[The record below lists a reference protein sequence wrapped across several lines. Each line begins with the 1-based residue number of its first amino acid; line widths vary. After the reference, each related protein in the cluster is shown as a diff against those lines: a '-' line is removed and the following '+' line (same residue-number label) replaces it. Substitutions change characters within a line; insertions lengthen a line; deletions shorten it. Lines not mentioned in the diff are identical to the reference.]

1 MMYKEE
7 CLSSIEEWD
16 NNEWTLNFYLCYNI
30 PTDFKMQTALCR
42 EVTVPQV
49 LLKSLAVPHP
59 SCICSWER
67 TQLLFY
73 FTGNSLCKT
82 GMWWSDECGAPA
94 GWVQAL
100 TAAWLTHPSSQPGIQ
115 LDLPCVWLRNNLLGS
130 RQMHLPDTYV
140 LHVLFKAL
148 RYIYVLLWFA

>member
-1 MMYKEE
+1 MLYKEE
-7 CLSSIEEWD
+7 YLPCIEKWA
-16 NNEWTLNFYLCYNI
+16 NNGWTLNFHLCYNVPI
-30 PTDFKMQTALCR
+30 DVKMKTALCW

-49 LLKSLAVPHP
+49 LLKSIADPHP

-73 FTGNSLCKT
+73 SAGNSLHKP
-82 GMWWSDECGAPA
+82 GLWWGDECGAPA

-100 TAAWLTHPSSQPGIQ
+100 TAAWLTPASSQPGIQ

-130 RQMHLPDTYV
+130 RQMPNTYL
-140 LHVLFKAL
+140 LHVLCKAL
-148 RYIYVLLWFA
+148 RYINVSSWFA